1 MYEVAL
7 FANLVFLILMII
19 FGIKLRADFQTL
31 KKQIPSNTTEN
42 TDIKDL
48 LNKIKELTEKLAI
61 IEGKILSC
69 EEKIVSVEFE
79 NKELRERLGEIIGT
93 VKEKLEQMNH
103 LSKELK
109 EIREKLILL
118 ENSASPPKNNVEKE
132 YNVKNEIKEEESESS
147 KKAKLVIKYAQE
159 GKTEE
164 EIAKLTGLSYE
175 EVKLMLKIKK

>member
-7 FANLVFLILMII
+7 FANLIFLILMII

-31 KKQIPSNTTEN
+31 KKQMSSDTKEN
-42 TDIKDL
+42 NDIKDL
-48 LNKIKELTEKLAI
+48 ITKIKELTEKLAI
-61 IEGKILSC
+61 IDGKILSC
-69 EEKIVSVEFE
+69 EEKIVAVEFE

-103 LSKELK
+103 ISKEMK
-109 EIREKLILL
+109 EIREKLIVL
-118 ENSASPPKNNVEKE
+118 EASLSIPKMEKE
-132 YNVKNEIKEEESESS
+132 YNVKDEIEEEESDSS

>member
-7 FANLVFLILMII
+7 FANLIFLILMII

-31 KKQIPSNTTEN
+31 KKQMSSDTKEN
-42 TDIKDL
+42 NDIKDL
-48 LNKIKELTEKLAI
+48 ITKIRELTEKLAI
-61 IEGKILSC
+61 IDGKILSC
-69 EEKIVSVEFE
+69 EEKIVAVEFE

-103 LSKELK
+103 ISKEMK
-109 EIREKLILL
+109 EIREKLIVL
-118 ENSASPPKNNVEKE
+118 EASLSIPKMEKE
-132 YNVKNEIKEEESESS
+132 YNVKDEIEEEESDSS

>member
-7 FANLVFLILMII
+7 FANLIFLILMII
-19 FGIKLRADFQTL
+19 FGIKLRTDFQTL
-31 KKQIPSNTTEN
+31 KKQISSNTPEN
-42 TDIKDL
+42 NDVKDL
-48 LNKIKELTEKLAI
+48 INKIKELTEKLAI
-61 IEGKILSC
+61 IDGKILSC

-103 LSKELK
+103 LSKEMK
-109 EIREKLILL
+109 ELREKLIVL
-118 ENSASPPKNNVEKE
+118 ENSISIPNTEKE
-132 YNVKNEIKEEESESS
+132 YNVKNEIEEGGSDSY

>member
-7 FANLVFLILMII
+7 FANLIFLILMII

-31 KKQIPSNTTEN
+31 KKQMSSDTKEN
-42 TDIKDL
+42 NDIKDL
-48 LNKIKELTEKLAI
+48 ITKIKELTEKLAI
-61 IEGKILSC
+61 IDGKILSC
-69 EEKIVSVEFE
+69 EEKIVAVEFE

-103 LSKELK
+103 ISKEMK
-109 EIREKLILL
+109 EIREKLIVL
-118 ENSASPPKNNVEKE
+118 EASLSIPKMEKE
-132 YNVKNEIKEEESESS
+132 YNVKDEIEEEESDSS

-175 EVKLMLKIKK
+175 EVKHMLKIKK